1 LECFSWLAFWGTS
14 PLERYVNGGHQDL
27 DISFEPIRPT
37 LERKVHLERQQPEA
51 SQSKALIEN
60 VDIHNH
66 PDINHD
72 VAKTEDDRIQIQ
84 QSDLNLSAKRNR
96 KDRPGFHK
104 NANSSTVIRPFRR
117 GNNHV
122 GHSDPPP
129 PLESLIEL
137 LKPLA
142 CASPD
147 EMQRAFYELQLK
159 NQL

>member
-1 LECFSWLAFWGTS
+1 
-14 PLERYVNGGHQDL
+14 
-27 DISFEPIRPT
+27 
-37 LERKVHLERQQPEA
+37 LERQQPEA

-104 NANSSTVIRPFRR
+104 NANSSTVIAFPSRKQSR
-117 GNNHV
+117 GSF
-122 GHSDPPP
+122 GPTT
-129 PLESLIEL
+129 
-137 LKPLA
+137 A
-142 CASPD
+142 A
-147 EMQRAFYELQLK
+147 
-159 NQL
+159 